1 VKVSAVKSSA
11 STSVMHAKRVV
22 SKAPLV
28 VSEVRR
34 CIRLK
39 GKSAGFKTDACNPSK
54 DCICCSSVPPT
65 LSAKVIRSLGKDFCN
80 IPLHQISEEALQKNR
95 IKKKEAVVGQASR
108 AIKKSRSNDDDKNAK
123 NSKKQ

>member
-34 CIRLK
+34 SIRLK

-80 IPLHQISEEALQKNR
+80 IPLHQISEEA
-95 IKKKEAVVGQASR
+95 VVGQASR